1 MTDVYAHWR
10 HRLKTGAE
18 LGTKDVPHLPG
29 TNYDHPQPGLYRVR
43 EFKGGPQVPMQ
54 VWLVDNEGRTHH
66 AWTDGLETR
75 GTINGE
81 QATLA
86 KLSQRWTWATPVSK
100 DAKAHFDEHGH
111 WPDDIPKIG
120 DNSGNV
126 TPLEELQ
133 DYIEQAS
140 KWIKDRK
147 IEDAQTAN
155 QAGNYVGKIA
165 TLRSAVDKERKGKVE
180 PHLKAQREINGEYN
194 PLIEAAENLEKQ
206 IKRAMDAFAAAEK
219 RRLEAE
225 QRKAY
230 EAEQKRIAD
239 ERAKAEAERAEY
251 LKANPVAAFTEPE
264 PEPELPM
271 APPPPEPVRIALGGA
286 HGKRVTLRTVVEYE
300 LTDYDAVV
308 QFLKNNPKV
317 IELITQIA
325 KAQAKAGVEVPG
337 VVAKQVE
344 RVA

>member
-29 TNYDHPQPGLYRVR
+29 TNYDYPQPGLYRVR
-43 EFKGGPQVPMQ
+43 EHKGGPQVPMQ
-54 VWLVDNEGRTHH
+54 VWLVDNEGHTIH
-66 AWTDGLETR
+66 AWTEGLETR

-81 QATLA
+81 QASLA

-100 DAKAHFDEHGH
+100 DAKAHYDEHGH

-140 KWIKDRK
+140 EWIKGRK
-147 IEDAQTAN
+147 IEDLQTAN
-155 QAGNYVGKIA
+155 QAANYIGKIA
-165 TLRSAVDKERKGKVE
+165 ALRSKIDKEREAKVR
-180 PHLKAQREINGEYN
+180 PHLDAQNQINGEYN
-194 PLIEAAENLEKQ
+194 PLIKAAKELEAT
-206 IKRAMDAFAAAEK
+206 IKRASDAFAIAESNRLKAEAAAK
-219 RRLEAE
+219 YA
-225 QRKAY
+225 
-230 EAEQKRIAD
+230 AEQKRLAD

-251 LKANPVAAFTEPE
+251 LKANPVAAFTDPE
-264 PEPELPM
+264 PEPELPI
-271 APPPPEPVRIALGGA
+271 APPPPEPVKLALGGA

-308 QFLKNNPKV
+308 QFLKTNPKV

-325 KAQAKAGVEVPG
+325 KAQAKAGVAVPG